1 MVEWLI
7 LQFFNSLHD
16 PGDEYVWLFV
26 DALAHW
32 CEKLFWYICDK
43 VLELLLESIL
53 FYLDSS
59 QFLFQKRLRILHL
72 TQLNELIIIG
82 TGKRQRF
89 PKPELLKT
97 LIEAKIGFEVMDS
110 QAACRTYNILVGE
123 GRQVLLALIVEA
135 T

>member
-1 MVEWLI
+1 MKLQSDPHSGANTITGYGDGYIEINKIPYSHAVLLSSDGEILEWAIKSFDDL
-7 LQFFNSLHD
+7 SPAD
-16 PGDEYVWLFV
+16 
-26 DALAHW
+26 
-32 CEKLFWYICDK
+32 
-43 VLELLLESIL
+43 
-53 FYLDSS
+53 
-59 QFLFQKRLRILHL
+59 L
-72 TQLNELIIIG
+72 TQMATLKPELIIIG

-135 T
+135 A

>member
-1 MVEWLI
+1 VKLQSDPHSGANTITGYGDGYIEINKTPYSHAVLLSSDGEI
-7 LQFFNSLHD
+7 LKWAIESFEELGTTDFTQMASLK
-16 PGDEYVWLFV
+16 P
-26 DALAHW
+26 
-32 CEKLFWYICDK
+32 
-43 VLELLLESIL
+43 
-53 FYLDSS
+53 
-59 QFLFQKRLRILHL
+59 
-72 TQLNELIIIG
+72 ELIIIG

-135 T
+135 A

>member
-1 MVEWLI
+1 VKLQSDPHSGANTITGYGDGYIEINKIPYSHAVLLSSDGEILEWAVKSFDELSPADFT
-7 LQFFNSLHD
+7 QMASLK
-16 PGDEYVWLFV
+16 P
-26 DALAHW
+26 
-32 CEKLFWYICDK
+32 
-43 VLELLLESIL
+43 
-53 FYLDSS
+53 
-59 QFLFQKRLRILHL
+59 
-72 TQLNELIIIG
+72 ELIIIG

-135 T
+135 V